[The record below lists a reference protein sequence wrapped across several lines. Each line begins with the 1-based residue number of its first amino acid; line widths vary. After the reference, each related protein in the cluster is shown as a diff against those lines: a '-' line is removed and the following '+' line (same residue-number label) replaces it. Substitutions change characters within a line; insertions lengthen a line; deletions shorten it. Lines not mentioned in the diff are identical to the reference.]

1 MRIMNLFL
9 KFIKQYLGTALL
21 FAVFV
26 VIFVFV
32 FSLYSLETEAVSYAA
47 MLCVFVAVIV
57 TVIRFLRF
65 RTEYHKRE
73 ELLCHAEM
81 LNEHLPEAS
90 SPEQEQWLAIISELN
105 EQCRQADM
113 KLRSER
119 TDMFDYFTVLVH
131 QIKIPI
137 SVMHME
143 LDDAD
148 TPENRAISD
157 ELFRIEQYV
166 EMVLCYFRLD
176 GNSSD
181 LVSEKVQ
188 IDEVIR
194 AGLRKYAPIF
204 IHKKLRLD
212 YDGTRLTAVTDS
224 KWLGFIIEQ
233 ILSNAVKY
241 TDSGKVTITVSDD
254 RTVMISDTG
263 IGIAAEDI
271 PRIFERGY
279 TGYNGRTQHKST
291 GLGLYLV
298 KKACDRSGIHFEIRS
313 KVGEGTSVL
322 LRLPE
327 MIKTE

>member
-1 MRIMNLFL
+1 MKLFL
-9 KFIKQYLGTALL
+9 KFIRQYLSTALL
-21 FAVFV
+21 FALFV
-26 VIFVFV
+26 GIFAFI
-32 FSLYSLETEAVSYAA
+32 FSLYALEVEAVVYAA
-47 MLCVFVAVIV
+47 LLCAFIAVAV
-57 TVIRFLRF
+57 TVIRFIRF
-65 RTEYHKRE
+65 RAEYHKRE
-73 ELLCHAEM
+73 ELLRHIEL
-81 LNEHLPEAS
+81 LNEHFPKAH

-105 EQCRQADM
+105 EQCRQADVQI
-113 KLRSER
+113 RNER
-119 TDMFDYFTVLVH
+119 ADMFDYFTVWVH

-143 LDDAD
+143 LDEAD

-181 LVSEKVQ
+181 LVSENVQ
-188 IDEVIR
+188 IDEIIR
-194 AGLRKYAPIF
+194 AGLRKSAPMF
-204 IHKKLRLD
+204 IHKKLCLD
-212 YDGTRLTAVTDS
+212 YEGIKLTTVTDS

-241 TDSGKVTITVSDD
+241 TSGGKITINVSDD
-254 RTVMISDTG
+254 RTVIISDTG

-279 TGYNGRTQHKST
+279 TGYNGRTQHQST

-298 KKACDRSGIHFEIRS
+298 KKACDKLGIQIEIRS
-313 KVGEGTSVL
+313 KVGEGTSVSL
-322 LRLPE
+322 KLPE
-327 MIKTE
+327 MIKIE

>member
-1 MRIMNLFL
+1 MKLFL
-9 KFIKQYLGTALL
+9 KYIRQYFSTALIFAL
-21 FAVFV
+21 FVG
-26 VIFVFV
+26 IFAFI
-32 FSLYSLETEAVSYAA
+32 FSLYALEVEAVVYAA
-47 MLCVFVAVIV
+47 LLCSFIAVVV
-57 TVIRFLRF
+57 TVVRFIRFRA
-65 RTEYHKRE
+65 EYHKRE
-73 ELLCHAEM
+73 ELLRHIEL
-81 LNEHLPEAS
+81 LNEHLPEAH
-90 SPEQEQWLAIISELN
+90 SPEQEQWLSIISELN
-105 EQCRQADM
+105 EQCKQADVQI
-113 KLRSER
+113 RSER
-119 TDMFDYFTVLVH
+119 TDMLDYFTVWVH

-143 LDDAD
+143 LDEAD

-181 LVSEKVQ
+181 LVSENVQ

-212 YDGTRLTAVTDS
+212 YEETKLTAVTDS

-241 TDSGKVTITVSDD
+241 TDKGKVTITVSDN
-254 RTVMISDTG
+254 RTITVSDTG

-298 KKACDRSGIHFEIRS
+298 KKACDKLGIQIEIRS
-313 KVGEGTSVL
+313 KVGEGTSIL
-322 LRLPE
+322 LKLPE

>member
-26 VIFVFV
+26 VIFAFV
-32 FSLYSLETEAVSYAA
+32 FSLYALEAEAVLYATL
-47 MLCVFVAVIV
+47 LCAFVAFIVIW
-57 TVIRFLRF
+57 IRFLRF

-73 ELLCHAEM
+73 ELLRHIEL

-90 SPEQEQWLAIISELN
+90 SPEQEQWLAIIAELN

-113 KLRSER
+113 QLRSER
-119 TDMFDYFTVLVH
+119 TDMLDYFTVWVH

-143 LDDAD
+143 LDEAD
-148 TPENRAISD
+148 TPENRALSD

-176 GNSSD
+176 GNTSD
-181 LVSEKVQ
+181 LVSEKVK

-194 AGLRKYAPIF
+194 NGLRKYAPLF
-204 IHKKLRLD
+204 VRKKLHLE
-212 YDGTRLTAVTDS
+212 YEGTTLTAVTDS

-233 ILSNAVKY
+233 VLSNAVKY
-241 TDSGKVTITVSDD
+241 TDSGKVTITVSAD
-254 RTVMISDTG
+254 RMITISDTG
-263 IGIAAEDI
+263 IGISAEDI

-279 TGYNGRTQHKST
+279 TGYNGRAEHKST

-298 KKACDRSGIHFEIRS
+298 RKACDKLGVHIEIRS

-322 LRLPE
+322 LKLPE
-327 MIKTE
+327 TIKAD

>member
-1 MRIMNLFL
+1 MKLFL
-9 KFIKQYLGTALL
+9 KFIRQYSGTALL
-21 FAVFV
+21 FAVFAG
-26 VIFVFV
+26 IFAFV
-32 FSLYSLETEAVSYAA
+32 FSLYALEVEAVVYAA
-47 MLCVFVAVIV
+47 LLCAFVAVTV
-57 TVIRFLRF
+57 TVIRYIRF
-65 RTEYHKRE
+65 RMEYQKRE
-73 ELLCHAEM
+73 ELLRHTEL
-81 LNEHLPEAS
+81 LNEHLPEAQT
-90 SPEQEQWLAIISELN
+90 PEQEQWLAIISELN

-113 KLRSER
+113 KLRSEK
-119 TDMFDYFTVLVH
+119 TDMLDYFTVWVH

-137 SVMHME
+137 SVMHMQ

-176 GNSSD
+176 GNASD
-181 LVSEKVQ
+181 LVSEKIQ
-188 IDEVIR
+188 IDAVIR

-212 YDGTRLTAVTDS
+212 YEGTNITTVTDS

-241 TDSGKVTITVSDD
+241 TDGGKVTIRVSDD

-279 TGYNGRTQHKST
+279 TGCNGRTQHKST

-298 KKACDRSGIHFEIRS
+298 KKACDRLGIQIAIQS
-313 KVGEGTSVL
+313 KAGEGTSVSL
-322 LRLPE
+322 KLPE
-327 MIKTE
+327 TIKTE

>member
-1 MRIMNLFL
+1 MKLFL
-9 KFIKQYLGTALL
+9 KFIRQYLGTALL
-21 FAVFV
+21 FALFV
-26 VIFVFV
+26 GIFAFV
-32 FSLYSLETEAVSYAA
+32 FSLYALEVEAVVYAA
-47 MLCVFVAVIV
+47 LLCAFAAVIV
-57 TVIRFLRF
+57 TLIRFIRF
-65 RTEYHKRE
+65 RAEYQKRE
-73 ELLCHAEM
+73 ELLRHIEL
-81 LNEHLPEAS
+81 LNEHLPEAH

-105 EQCRQADM
+105 EQCRQADL
-113 KLRSER
+113 KLRSEK
-119 TDMFDYFTVLVH
+119 TDMLDYFTVWVH

-212 YDGTRLTAVTDS
+212 YAGTTLTAVTDS

-241 TDSGKVTITVSDD
+241 TDRGKVTITVSAD
-254 RTVMISDTG
+254 RTIMIYDTG
-263 IGIAAEDI
+263 IGISAEDI

-298 KKACDRSGIHFEIRS
+298 KKACDRLGIHIEIRS
-313 KVGEGTSVL
+313 KVGEGTSVFL
-322 LRLPE
+322 KLPE
-327 MIKTE
+327 TIRSE

>member
-1 MRIMNLFL
+1 MKLFL
-9 KFIKQYLGTALL
+9 RFIRQHLHTALL
-21 FAVFV
+21 FALFV
-26 VIFVFV
+26 GIFAFV
-32 FSLYSLETEAVSYAA
+32 FSLYALEVEAVVYAA
-47 MLCVFVAVIV
+47 LLCAVAAVLAAA
-57 TVIRFLRF
+57 IRFIRF
-65 RTEYHKRE
+65 RAAYQKRE
-73 ELLCHAEM
+73 ELLRHTEL
-81 LNEHLPEAS
+81 LNEHLPEAQT
-90 SPEQEQWLAIISELN
+90 PEQEQWLAIISELN
-105 EQCRQADM
+105 EQCRQADL
-113 KLRSER
+113 KLRSEK
-119 TDMFDYFTVLVH
+119 TDMLDYFTVWVH

-137 SVMHME
+137 SVMHMALAE
-143 LDDAD
+143 SD
-148 TPENRAISD
+148 TPENRTMSD

-176 GNSSD
+176 GNASD

-188 IDEVIR
+188 IDAVIR

-212 YDGTRLTAVTDS
+212 YAGTDLTAVTDS

-241 TDSGKVTITVSDD
+241 TDSGTVTVNVSDD
-254 RTVMISDTG
+254 RTVTVSDTG
-263 IGIAAEDI
+263 ICISAEDI

-298 KKACDRSGIHFEIRS
+298 KKACDRLGSQILINS
-313 KVGEGTSVL
+313 KVGEGTSVSL
-322 LRLPE
+322 KLPE